1 MSTQITI
8 TLTDDVYRK
17 ADRFARLANR
27 DIASVLAD
35 TIQSAIPNISEAATT
50 LTPISLLSD
59 ADVLALTELQMEPA
73 QDLQLSTLLVQL
85 CCTGGNRQQAGL
97 LTDIDRSELQ
107 ILMRIYQEGLLR
119 KATALSEAVN
129 RKLIKPLSE

>member
-8 TLTDDVYRK
+8 TLTDDVYQK

-27 DIASVLAD
+27 DIASILAD
-35 TIQSAIPNISEAATT
+35 TIQSSIPNISEAATT

-73 QDLQLSTLLVQL
+73 QDLQLSTLLD
-85 CCTGGNRQQAGL
+85 RQQAGL
-97 LTDIDRSELQ
+97 LTDIESPEERLRQRSELQ
-107 ILMRIYQEGLLR
+107 LLMQTYQEGLLR
-119 KATALSEAVN
+119 KATALSEAVK
-129 RKLIKPLSE
+129 RKLIKALSE

>member
-8 TLTDDVYRK
+8 TLTDDVYQK

-35 TIQSAIPNISEAATT
+35 TIQSSIPNISEAATT
-50 LTPISLLSD
+50 LIPISLLSD
-59 ADVLALTELQMEPA
+59 ADVLALTELQMEPE
-73 QDLQLSTLLVQL
+73 QDLQLSTLLDQ
-85 CCTGGNRQQAGL
+85 QQAGL

-107 ILMRIYQEGLLR
+107 LLMQTYQEGLLR
-119 KATALSEAVN
+119 KATALSEAVK

>member
-8 TLTDDVYRK
+8 TLTDDVYQK

-35 TIQSAIPNISEAATT
+35 TIQSSIPNISEAATT
-50 LTPISLLSD
+50 LEPISLLSD
-59 ADVLALTELQMEPA
+59 ADVLALTELQMEPH
-73 QDLQLSTLLVQL
+73 QDLQLGELLD
-85 CCTGGNRQQAGL
+85 RQQAGI

-107 ILMRIYQEGLLR
+107 ILMQTYQEGLLR
-119 KATALSEAVN
+119 KATALSEAVK

>member
-8 TLTDDVYRK
+8 TLTDDVYQK

-35 TIQSAIPNISEAATT
+35 TIQSSIPNISEAATT
-50 LTPISLLSD
+50 LEPISLLSD

-73 QDLQLSTLLVQL
+73 QDLQLGELLD
-85 CCTGGNRQQAGL
+85 RQQAGI

-107 ILMRIYQEGLLR
+107 VLMQIYQEGLLR
-119 KATALSEAVN
+119 KATALSEAVK
-129 RKLIKPLSE
+129 RKLIKPLNE

>member
-1 MSTQITI
+1 MSTKITI
-8 TLTDDVYRK
+8 TLTDDVYQK

-50 LTPISLLSD
+50 LVPISLLSD

-73 QDLQLSTLLVQL
+73 QDIQLSALLD
-85 CCTGGNRQQAGL
+85 RQQAGL

-107 ILMRIYQEGLLR
+107 ILMQTYQEGLLR
-119 KATALSEAVN
+119 KATALSEAVK

>member
-8 TLTDDVYRK
+8 TLTDDVYQK

-35 TIQSAIPNISEAATT
+35 TIQSSIPNISEAATT
-50 LTPISLLSD
+50 LEPISLLSD
-59 ADVLALTELQMEPA
+59 ADVLALTELQMEPH
-73 QDLQLSTLLVQL
+73 QDLQLSELLD
-85 CCTGGNRQQAGL
+85 RQQAGL

-107 ILMRIYQEGLLR
+107 LLMQTYQEGLLR
-119 KATALSEAVN
+119 KATALSEAVK
-129 RKLIKPLSE
+129 RKLIKPSE

>member
-1 MSTQITI
+1 MWEKLYSFGKD
-8 TLTDDVYRK
+8 L
-17 ADRFARLANR
+17 
-27 DIASVLAD
+27 
-35 TIQSAIPNISEAATT
+35 SEAATT

-73 QDLQLSTLLVQL
+73 QDLQLSTLLD
-85 CCTGGNRQQAGL
+85 RQQAGL

-107 ILMRIYQEGLLR
+107 LLMQTYQEGLLR
-119 KATALSEAVN
+119 KATALSEAVK